1 MVTLEKWHLITQLVI
16 DHVEGG
22 YYHRDML
29 KNFKPSDQAILR
41 ASGETL
47 FGLDREAG
55 IQLAMFSEWSMYWAM
70 IDADR
75 KANPGLWKY
84 QYRGGKLEYRLK
96 ELASTIMFK
105 WFNYLAKKYILV
117 GSMDEIA
124 NDARLL
130 AHFSYASWNGEGWFE
145 RYAKALNNAIAK
157 YPDNKEMI
165 FQEAFKERSQA
176 CKYIRVAGKWV
187 KTAIPNRAIRQQAV
201 NMQPIFKK
209 LASA

>member
-1 MVTLEKWHLITQLVI
+1 MVTLDKWHIITQLVI

-22 YYHRDML
+22 YYHPDML

-47 FGLDREAG
+47 FGLDRKAG
-55 IQLAMFSEWSMYWAM
+55 SQLKMFPEWATFWAT

-75 KANPGLWKY
+75 KVNPNWKY
-84 QYRGGKLEYRLK
+84 KYRGGKLEYRLK

-124 NDARLL
+124 DDPRLL

-157 YPDNKEMI
+157 YPGNKEMI
-165 FQEAFKERSQA
+165 FQEAFKARSQA
-176 CKYIRVAGKWV
+176 VSYVKVSGKDIKV
-187 KTAIPNRAIRQQAV
+187 PVPNRAIRQQAV
-201 NMQPIFKK
+201 NMKPIFNK
-209 LASA
+209 LAAA